1 MPSGGVIR
9 CYDDDNYSL
18 ILEQKGGE
26 VIKYELE
33 KLYKNED
40 QTLGDRNNTGG
51 IDEFVSSILEN
62 REPLS
67 SGKEALKAMRV
78 IFAAKASAEI
88 GKKIHI

>member
-1 MPSGGVIR
+1 M
-9 CYDDDNYSL
+9 

-40 QTLGDRNNTGG
+40 QTLGDRNNTGV
-51 IDEFVSSILEN
+51 INEFVSSILEN

-78 IFAAKASAEI
+78 IFAAKESAET